1 MEDQRAHS
9 AFQRNFRNRL
19 SKKSRRLLHRICIPF
34 WPACPTACSLHLY
47 LMLFL
52 IEDASRH
59 GLPGCTCSQHL
70 YLMLSWLK
78 MHLGMDCLAALAL
91 CICIW
96 CFLCLK
102 MHLLV
107 WSRIFLHHILEKSW
121 LEDADFFSG
130 QRKSDFGKSRMRFF
144 QIDASSNGNPTK
156 YKMHFKLDS
165 TEFQQKCILLFWFS
179 KSKMRHLHPRIS
191 VFIFSLPA

>member
-1 MEDQRAHS
+1 
-9 AFQRNFRNRL
+9 
-19 SKKSRRLLHRICIPF
+19 
-34 WPACPTACSLHLY
+34 
-47 LMLFL
+47 
-52 IEDASRH
+52 
-59 GLPGCTCSQHL
+59 
-70 YLMLSWLK
+70 MLSWLK

-165 TEFQQKCILLFWFS
+165 SEFQQNASHYSGFQNRRCVICILVFQFLCFLCPPKKSASWNLNLAIFLCSNLTQPTEWFRPEQ
-179 KSKMRHLHPRIS
+179 KSQ
-191 VFIFSLPA
+191 